1 MVLPV
6 SFGQLPHTSLRLL
19 DHLVGVDARSADGG
33 IGVGGSAIG
42 RRGKGLA
49 LAILLITGGTKTA
62 RKSEVIGPAS
72 FAFCLAD
79 FGGHAAFGR
88 RPLGERADES
98 GKLIILKLKRLQTII
113 MGPQRLG
120 RRALGLCA
128 QWSAALRVL
137 PSGLRAQATVLTPCW
152 LPFAVALRS
161 EVRTRTRHHCIC
173 VLVLDHTHKMA

>member
-1 MVLPV
+1 VP
-6 SFGQLPHTSLRLL
+6 
-19 DHLVGVDARSADGG
+19 
-33 IGVGGSAIG
+33 
-42 RRGKGLA
+42 KG
-49 LAILLITGGTKTA
+49 
-62 RKSEVIGPAS
+62 EVIGPAS
-72 FAFCLAD
+72 FAFFPHGRLAD